1 MNERIMVV
9 TGAFATHTT
18 KLYNYY
24 VCPANWK
31 TEQVEF
37 IAVNYFDELKYIGK
51 VIKGPFPWSF
61 DASETFSGININ
73 DINSEIQNDLKKFK
87 TLLNIGNHQL
97 FLLQPLVNACV
108 NFLKYKGKGAFVWS
122 HRYFNSLDEMLIA
135 HQNTKNEGD
144 QTRHADNGTTSI
156 NDDETNVE

>member
-1 MNERIMVV
+1 MVV

-73 DINSEIQNDLKKFK
+73 DIKSEIQNDLKKFK
-87 TLLNIGNHQL
+87 TLLNVGNHQL
-97 FLLQPLVNACV
+97 FLLEPFVNPGV
-108 NFLKYKGKGAFVWS
+108 NFLKYKGKGAFVLS

-135 HQNTKNEGD
+135 HQNSKNEGD
-144 QTRHADNGTTSI
+144 QSEQAGHITTAI
-156 NDDETNVE
+156 NDGETKTD